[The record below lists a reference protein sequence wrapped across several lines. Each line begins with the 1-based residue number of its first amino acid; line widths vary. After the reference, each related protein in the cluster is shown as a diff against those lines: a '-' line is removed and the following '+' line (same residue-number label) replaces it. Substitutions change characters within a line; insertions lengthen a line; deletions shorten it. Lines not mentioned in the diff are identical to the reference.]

1 MLCKYALL
9 SGLLM
14 RSVLIPGIF
23 LTVFGCAAGLRETAT
38 NRVAPSDKN
47 IVREGKQE
55 IQKKY
60 EGSLWQGDGPL
71 SELFQ
76 NPKARKVGD
85 IVTVSIVE
93 SSSASNNAATQ
104 TNRKSF
110 LSAQVN
116 GFLGMEKRYPT
127 AAHPFFDPFSSIKG
141 GLESDFEGSGTTS
154 RSGRLAATITTM
166 VVEVLHN
173 GNMHIV
179 GSREVAV
186 NNERQV
192 ITLSGI
198 IRQRDISPDNI
209 ILSTYICD
217 ASISYSGAGI
227 VNERQRPGWASRIFD
242 VVWPF

>member
-1 MLCKYALL
+1 MLCKYALS
-9 SGLLM
+9 SGILVCGL
-14 RSVLIPGIF
+14 LIPGIF
-23 LTVFGCAAGLRETAT
+23 LTVFGCAAGVRETAA
-38 NRVAPSDKN
+38 NRVDPPEKN
-47 IVREGKQE
+47 IVREGGQE
-55 IQKKY
+55 VQKKY

-93 SSSASNNAATQ
+93 SSSASNKAATQ
-104 TNRKSF
+104 TNRASS
-110 LSAQVN
+110 LSAQVE
-116 GFLGMEKRYPT
+116 GFLGMEERYPT
-127 AAHPFFDPFSSIKG
+127 SAHPYFDPFSSIKG
-141 GLESDFEGSGTTS
+141 GLESDFAGSGTTT
-154 RSGRLAATITTM
+154 RSGKLAATITTM

-179 GSREVAV
+179 GSREVEV

-198 IRQRDISPDNI
+198 IRPRDISPDNI
-209 ILSTYICD
+209 ILSSYICD
-217 ASISYSGAGI
+217 ASISYSGTGV
-227 VNERQRPGWASRIFD
+227 VNERQRPGWASRVFD